1 MYNSHESV
9 EDGLDTN
16 DAIYVDEINKWA
28 LVFEAMDGYINVTKT
43 SADPSVSIEASI
55 LEALKA
61 FSKEESTEILYNV
74 LNMINNE

>member
-55 LEALKA
+55 LEALKV